1 MLIRSRSIA
10 QALVALWLSTSVT
23 PAALANIGNVTQAR
37 GNSEVVKKTVKVPS
51 RLQLP
56 IAKMDRV
63 QTGNGRVE
71 IKFIDDSTVKVTEHS
86 KLVIDDFVYSG
97 KPSTSRM
104 ALKFASGTARFATGQ
119 SGKMNKANINLRT
132 PTATIGVRGTDF
144 AATVDDFGKS
154 LVILL
159 PEPDG
164 SVGEITVSNAAG
176 FVVLTKAFQATIVS
190 TADSKPSRPVIL
202 NLTLDMVDN
211 MLIVSPA
218 EEADTGE
225 DTGETRSNIL
235 DLSELDIDF
244 LAKDDLKEDQ
254 LASSDLDINAI
265 DANFLG
271 EDFLDDSLAGG
282 DCVTREGTKLCG
294 TTFGLD
300 NVTQITSILSGD
312 SIRLVR
318 TLSTT
323 VDVRFKKDENKTLY
337 IDSSGKSF
345 LIEINDPA
353 GGTIINVKQSD

>member
-1 MLIRSRSIA
+1 M
-10 QALVALWLSTSVT
+10 
-23 PAALANIGNVTQAR
+23 
-37 GNSEVVKKTVKVPS
+37 
-51 RLQLP
+51 
-56 IAKMDRV
+56 
-63 QTGNGRVE
+63 
-71 IKFIDDSTVKVTEHS
+71 DDSTVKVTEHS

-119 SGKMNKANINLRT
+119 SGKMNKGNINLRT

-154 LVILL
+154 LIILL

-176 FVVLTKAFQATIVS
+176 FVILTRAFQATIVS
-190 TADSKPSRPVIL
+190 TADSRPSRPVIL
-202 NLTLDMVDN
+202 NLTLDQIDN

-218 EEADTGE
+218 DEVIEEGI
-225 DTGETRSNIL
+225 GETRSNIL
-235 DLSELDIDF
+235 DLSELDVDF

-265 DANFLG
+265 DGDYLN
-271 EDFLDDSLAGG
+271 EDFLDDGLSGN

-300 NVTQITSILSGD
+300 NTTQITSIISGD

-337 IDSSGKSF
+337 IDSNGKSF

>member
-1 MLIRSRSIA
+1 MLLI
-10 QALVALWLSTSVT
+10 SVT
-23 PAALANIGNVTQAR
+23 PAALANNIGSVTQVR
-37 GNSEVVKKTVKVPS
+37 GTSEVVKRTAKVPT
-51 RLQLP
+51 RPQLP
-56 IAKMDRV
+56 IAKLDRV

-71 IKFIDDSTVKVTEHS
+71 IKFVDDSTVKVTEHS

-119 SGKMNKANINLRT
+119 SGKMNKGNINLRT
-132 PTATIGVRGTDF
+132 PTATIAVRGTDF

-164 SVGEITVSNAAG
+164 SVGEITVSNDAG
-176 FVVLTKAFQATIVS
+176 FVILTKAFQATIVS
-190 TADSKPSRPVIL
+190 TADSRPTRPVIL
-202 NLTLDMVDN
+202 NLTLDQIDN

-218 EEADTGE
+218 DVVDTGE
-225 DTGETRSNIL
+225 DVQDTRTNIL
-235 DLSELDIDF
+235 DLSELDVDF
-244 LAKDDLKEDQ
+244 LARDDLREDQ

-265 DANFLG
+265 DADFLG
-271 EDFLDDSLAGG
+271 EDFLDDGLGT
-282 DCVTREGTKLCG
+282 DTCTTREGTKLCG

-300 NVTQITSILSGD
+300 NVTQITTILAGD

-337 IDSSGKSF
+337 IDSNGKSF
-345 LIEINDPA
+345 LVEINDPA
-353 GGTIINVKQSD
+353 GGTIINVKQGD

>member
-1 MLIRSRSIA
+1 MLLI
-10 QALVALWLSTSVT
+10 SVT
-23 PAALANIGNVTQAR
+23 PAALANNIGSVTQVR
-37 GNSEVVKKTVKVPS
+37 GTSEVVKKTAKVPT
-51 RLQLP
+51 RPQLP
-56 IAKMDRV
+56 IAKMDRI

-71 IKFIDDSTVKVTEHS
+71 VKFVDDSTVKVTEHS

-119 SGKMNKANINLRT
+119 SGRINKSNINLRT
-132 PTATIGVRGTDF
+132 PTATIAVRGTDF

-164 SVGEITVSNAAG
+164 SVGEITVSNDAG
-176 FVVLTKAFQATIVS
+176 FVILTKAFQATVVS
-190 TADSKPSRPVIL
+190 TADSRPTRPVIL
-202 NLTLDMVDN
+202 NLTLDQIDN

-218 EEADTGE
+218 EAVDTGE
-225 DTGETRSNIL
+225 DVSDTRTNIL
-235 DLSELDIDF
+235 DLTELDVDF
-244 LAKDDLKEDQ
+244 LARDDLREDQ
-254 LASSDLDINAI
+254 LASSDLDINTI
-265 DANFLG
+265 DSDFLG
-271 EDFLDDSLAGG
+271 EDFLDDGLGT
-282 DCVTREGTKLCG
+282 DTCTTREGTKLCG

-300 NVTQITSILSGD
+300 NTTQITTILAGD

-337 IDSSGKSF
+337 IDSNGKSF
-345 LIEINDPA
+345 LVEINDPA
-353 GGTIINVKQSD
+353 GGTIINVKQGD

>member
-1 MLIRSRSIA
+1 MKK
-10 QALVALWLSTSVT
+10 ST
-23 PAALANIGNVTQAR
+23 
-37 GNSEVVKKTVKVPS
+37 KVPT
-51 RLQLP
+51 RPQLP
-56 IAKMDRV
+56 IDKMDRI

-71 IKFIDDSTVKVTEHS
+71 VKFIDDSTVKVTEHS

-104 ALKFASGTARFATGQ
+104 ALRFASGTARFATGQ
-119 SGKMNKANINLRT
+119 SGKMNKGNINLRT
-132 PTATIGVRGTDF
+132 PTATIAVRGTDF
-144 AATVDDFGKS
+144 ATTVDDFGKS
-154 LVILL
+154 LIILL

-176 FVVLTKAFQATIVS
+176 MVILTKAFQATIVS
-190 TADSKPSRPVIL
+190 TTDSRPTRPVIL
-202 NLTLDMVDN
+202 NLTLDQIDN

-218 EEADTGE
+218 EEAQTDE
-225 DTGETRSNIL
+225 DAGETRTNIL
-235 DLSELDIDF
+235 DLSELDVDF

-271 EDFLDDSLAGG
+271 EDFLDDSLGGG

-300 NVTQITSILSGD
+300 NTTQITSIISGD
-312 SIRLVR
+312 AIRLVR

-323 VDVRFKKDENKTLY
+323 VDVRFKKDEGKTLY
-337 IDSSGKSF
+337 IDSNGKSF

-353 GGTIINVKQSD
+353 GGSIINVKQGD

>member
-1 MLIRSRSIA
+1 MLLI
-10 QALVALWLSTSVT
+10 SVT
-23 PAALANIGNVTQAR
+23 PAALANNIGSVTQVR
-37 GNSEVVKKTVKVPS
+37 GTSEVVKKTAKVPT
-51 RLQLP
+51 RPQLP
-56 IAKMDRV
+56 IAKLDRV

-119 SGKMNKANINLRT
+119 SGRINKSNINLRT
-132 PTATIGVRGTDF
+132 PTATIAVRGTDF

-164 SVGEITVSNAAG
+164 SVGEITVSNDAG
-176 FVVLTKAFQATIVS
+176 FVILTKAFQATVVS
-190 TADSKPSRPVIL
+190 TADSRPTRPVIL
-202 NLTLDMVDN
+202 NLTLDQIDN

-218 EEADTGE
+218 EAVDTGE
-225 DTGETRSNIL
+225 DVSDTRTNIL
-235 DLSELDIDF
+235 DLTELDVDF
-244 LAKDDLKEDQ
+244 LARDDLREDQ
-254 LASSDLDINAI
+254 LASSDLDINTI
-265 DANFLG
+265 DSDFLG
-271 EDFLDDSLAGG
+271 EDFLDDGLGT
-282 DCVTREGTKLCG
+282 DTCTTREGTKLCG

-300 NVTQITSILSGD
+300 NTTQITTILAGD

-337 IDSSGKSF
+337 IDSNGKSF

-353 GGTIINVKQSD
+353 GGTIINVKQGD

>member
-1 MLIRSRSIA
+1 MLSI
-10 QALVALWLSTSVT
+10 SVT
-23 PAALANIGNVTQAR
+23 PAALADIGSVTQAR
-37 GNSEVVKKTVKVPS
+37 GNSEVVKKATKVPT

-176 FVVLTKAFQATIVS
+176 FVILTKAFQATIVS
-190 TADSKPSRPVIL
+190 TADSRPSRPVIL
-202 NLTLDMVDN
+202 NLTLDQIDN

-218 EEADTGE
+218 EEVTSNDG
-225 DTGETRSNIL
+225 GETRSNIL
-235 DLSELDIDF
+235 DLSELDVDF

-294 TTFGLD
+294 TVFGLD
-300 NVTQITSILSGD
+300 SVTQITTILSGD

-345 LIEINDPA
+345 LIEINNPA
-353 GGTIINVKQSD
+353 GGTIINVKQSE